1 MIPDPRQTP
10 IEFPASLDRQLTQ
23 FRAHVRWRKM
33 LEATGIAVL
42 AVLVGF
48 MAVFALDRVMDV
60 PAWFRWCV
68 FALALFG
75 IASIP
80 VWFERWVL
88 RYRTHASLARLIARK
103 SPQFGDALLGAIE
116 LAGNPNEQSRSPG
129 LCRAALEQVA
139 SETSRR
145 NLRESA
151 PDAHPGRWW
160 SIANATLIVLAF
172 AAMSYPMAAW
182 NAWQRFSQPWSNTPR
197 YTFAQ
202 IEKLPDPWIV
212 PHGEPVAMKVALTS
226 STPWRPQTASLTI
239 RGQEPIPS
247 PLQNNDYQFEL
258 PPQIE
263 PSRMKLRV
271 GDATPSVSVEPMLRP
286 QLAELKADVLL
297 PEYLGRSDRLQLDAR
312 SGAVNVVA
320 GSMISLSGK
329 INRETSEVLLD
340 NRRLPHRENVFEH
353 DGMPIAETQTHE
365 LRWRDTNGLTGKVP
379 FSLQVQAISDEPP
392 TIFADGLPRTKVI
405 LDSEQIV
412 FRARSSDDF
421 GVREVGMEWQ
431 TAEGASVPDPVRG
444 EWKLVSGN
452 PNAETLDADAVFQA
466 TALKIPPQPIELRL
480 FAEDYFPNRGR
491 IYTSPILLYI
501 LNANDHAIWVL
512 QQLNRWQR
520 EALEVR
526 DRELQLLENNKK
538 LREYSADD
546 LARDEVRNQIEQQ
559 AAAEQ
564 ANARRLSG
572 LNQKGADLIRQAA
585 RNPEIGVGHLE
596 KWAEMQRILNDIAA
610 NRMPSVADLLKQ
622 TAKSAKAAAA
632 SNGAKGAKMA
642 GSNRDESEGSASE
655 ETNDPD
661 KPAKPS
667 APRVVDQES
676 SQQPVDNALASENG
690 KKKPSA
696 GSLRLPTTTLAGNGK
711 SNDQQQSPED
721 EETSAD
727 EAMEKA
733 VEEQTALLAEFE
745 KVAEELNGI
754 MANLEGSTL
763 VKRFKA
769 AAREQL
775 SVADA
780 TNHTLPNTFG
790 KRAKRIDSEDR
801 AILESLA
808 SRETA
813 AVNSVGE
820 IIDDLESFN
829 ERRPMIKFRDVLED
843 IRKEDPLA
851 GLRTLSSQV
860 IDQQGIAIA
869 DAEYWSDTFDRWAE
883 DLVDPASQ
891 GKCPGGKSKSS
902 LPPSIVLEVM
912 QILESEMNLRD
923 RTRVVEQS
931 SEADSL
937 ERYTEA
943 ADELAKTQSSLRDR
957 VEAVGEKIR
966 ALPNAEEEFGKEIG
980 LMDQVDLVMQD
991 AVKILRQPDTGRPA
1005 IAAETEAIELLLQ
1018 SKRINPK
1025 SGGGGGSSPGG
1036 GGSGDT
1042 VDAAISLIGPGI
1054 NEKQVRPDRGVEQS
1068 SGKTESDI
1076 PEEFRHGLDQ
1086 YFDRVERRKSP

>member
-1 MIPDPRQTP
+1 
-10 IEFPASLDRQLTQ
+10 
-23 FRAHVRWRKM
+23 
-33 LEATGIAVL
+33 
-42 AVLVGF
+42 
-48 MAVFALDRVMDV
+48 
-60 PAWFRWCV
+60 
-68 FALALFG
+68 
-75 IASIP
+75 
-80 VWFERWVL
+80 
-88 RYRTHASLARLIARK
+88 
-103 SPQFGDALLGAIE
+103 
-116 LAGNPNEQSRSPG
+116 
-129 LCRAALEQVA
+129 
-139 SETSRR
+139 
-145 NLRESA
+145 
-151 PDAHPGRWW
+151 
-160 SIANATLIVLAF
+160 
-172 AAMSYPMAAW
+172 
-182 NAWQRFSQPWSNTPR
+182 
-197 YTFAQ
+197 
-202 IEKLPDPWIV
+202 
-212 PHGEPVAMKVALTS
+212 
-226 STPWRPQTASLTI
+226 
-239 RGQEPIPS
+239 
-247 PLQNNDYQFEL
+247 
-258 PPQIE
+258 
-263 PSRMKLRV
+263 
-271 GDATPSVSVEPMLRP
+271 
-286 QLAELKADVLL
+286 
-297 PEYLGRSDRLQLDAR
+297 
-312 SGAVNVVA
+312 
-320 GSMISLSGK
+320 
-329 INRETSEVLLD
+329 
-340 NRRLPHRENVFEH
+340 
-353 DGMPIAETQTHE
+353 
-365 LRWRDTNGLTGKVP
+365 
-379 FSLQVQAISDEPP
+379 
-392 TIFADGLPRTKVI
+392 
-405 LDSEQIV
+405 
-412 FRARSSDDF
+412 
-421 GVREVGMEWQ
+421 
-431 TAEGASVPDPVRG
+431 
-444 EWKLVSGN
+444 
-452 PNAETLDADAVFQA
+452 
-466 TALKIPPQPIELRL
+466 
-480 FAEDYFPNRGR
+480 
-491 IYTSPILLYI
+491 
-501 LNANDHAIWVL
+501 
-512 QQLNRWQR
+512 
-520 EALEVR
+520 
-526 DRELQLLENNKK
+526 
-538 LREYSADD
+538 
-546 LARDEVRNQIEQQ
+546 
-559 AAAEQ
+559 
-564 ANARRLSG
+564 
-572 LNQKGADLIRQAA
+572 
-585 RNPEIGVGHLE
+585 
-596 KWAEMQRILNDIAA
+596 
-610 NRMPSVADLLKQ
+610 MPSVADLLKQ

-711 SNDQQQSPED
+711 SNDQQQSAED

-931 SEADSL
+931 READSL